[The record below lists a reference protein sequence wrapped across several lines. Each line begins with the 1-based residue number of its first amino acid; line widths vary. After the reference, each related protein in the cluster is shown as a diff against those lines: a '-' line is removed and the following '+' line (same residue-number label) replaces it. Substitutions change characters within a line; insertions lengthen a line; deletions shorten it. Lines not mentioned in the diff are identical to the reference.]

1 MERGQDRKI
10 EWEKHGERIREKD
23 RMRERWKEEKG
34 ERERAD
40 KGEREKER
48 KKELDSAVERI
59 EEKILIFKMD

>member
-1 MERGQDRKI
+1 
-10 EWEKHGERIREKD
+10 
-23 RMRERWKEEKG
+23 MRERWKEEKG
-34 ERERAD
+34 ERDRAD

>member
-1 MERGQDRKI
+1 MERGEGRK
-10 EWEKHGERIREKD
+10 
-23 RMRERWKEEKG
+23 
-34 ERERAD
+34 RERAD